1 MSNFAKFFCDSRLRL
16 GIKACFS
23 ALDLHC
29 YCTIFILLDVLNKM
43 NVITKTLQLADGRT
57 ITIETGKVAK
67 QTDGAVMLKMNNT
80 VLLATV
86 CAAKD
91 AVPGTDFMPLQVDY
105 REQYSAA
112 GRFPG
117 GFTKREGKASD
128 NEILTSRL
136 VDRVLRPLFP
146 GNYHAEVFV
155 NVMLLSA
162 DGVDQPDALAGFA
175 ASAALACS
183 DIPFECPI
191 SEVRV
196 ARINGEYVIDPTFE
210 QMKQADMDIM
220 VGASADNIMMVEGE
234 MKEVSEQ
241 DLLGA
246 LKAAMDAIKPMC
258 ELQKELSKELGKDV
272 KREYNHE
279 VNDEDLRARMNKE
292 LYQPAYD
299 ITKQALPKQD
309 RADAFEKLL
318 EDFKEKFF
326 AERAE
331 LAEDAKGEISD
342 DEYSAMMDRY
352 YHDVERD
359 AMRRCILDE
368 GIRLDGRKT
377 TDIRPIWC
385 EVSPLP
391 MPHGSAIFTRG
402 ETQSLSTCTLGTK
415 LDEKMVDDVLDKSYM
430 RFLLHYNFP
439 PFCTGEAKAQ
449 RGVGRREIGHGHLAW
464 RGLKG
469 QIPEDFPYTVR
480 LVSQILESNGSSS
493 MATVCAG
500 TLALMD
506 AGVPMKKP
514 VSGIAMGL
522 IKNPGEDKYAVL
534 SDILGDEDHLGDMDF
549 KTTGTKDGLTATQMD
564 IKCDGLSFDILE
576 KALMQ
581 AKAGREHILNCLTD
595 TIAEPRAEFKP
606 QVPRIVQI
614 EIPKEFIGA
623 VIGPGGKII
632 QQMQEDTNTTIT
644 IDETDGVGK
653 VQVSGPDKES
663 IDAAL
668 AKIKAIVAI
677 PEVGEIYDG
686 VVRSIMPYGCF
697 VEIMPGKDGLLH
709 ISEIDWKRLE
719 TVEEAGIK
727 EGDHIQVK
735 LLEIDPKTGK
745 YKLSHRVLIEKPEGY
760 QERPARRERGER
772 PERGDRRPRPERGER
787 QDRGDRR
794 DRHDRGDRGERRPRP
809 EQSEGEPY
817 RDPAERHE
825 PKDFNDSLDHM
836 DF

>member
-1 MSNFAKFFCDSRLRL
+1 
-16 GIKACFS
+16 
-23 ALDLHC
+23 
-29 YCTIFILLDVLNKM
+29 M
-43 NVITKTLQLADGRT
+43 NVITKTVQLPDGRT
-57 ITIETGKVAK
+57 ISIETGKVAK
-67 QTDGAVMLKMNNT
+67 QADGAAVLRMNNT

-86 CAAKD
+86 CAAKE

-117 GFTKREGKASD
+117 GFTKREGKAGD

-146 GNYHAEVFV
+146 SDYHCEVYV
-155 NVMLLSA
+155 QIMLLSA

-175 ASAALACS
+175 ASAAMAAS
-183 DIPFECPI
+183 DIPIEYPI

-196 ARINGEYVIDPTFE
+196 ARINGEYVVDPTFE
-210 QMKQADMDIM
+210 QMKEADMDIM
-220 VGASADNIMMVEGE
+220 VGATKDNIMMVEGE
-234 MKEVSEQ
+234 MDEVSEQ
-241 DLLGA
+241 DLIGA
-246 LKAAMDAIKPMC
+246 LKAAHEAIKPMC
-258 ELQKELSKELGKDV
+258 VLQEELSKELGTDV
-272 KREYNHE
+272 KREYDDE
-279 VNDEDLRARMNKE
+279 INDEELRQQIKDE

-299 ITKQALPKQD
+299 LVKKALPKHE
-309 RADAFEKLL
+309 REDAFQKLIDDFMEKYDAAHTDLSEEDL
-318 EDFKEKFF
+318 EEKH
-326 AERAE
+326 AEA
-331 LAEDAKGEISD
+331 A
-342 DEYSAMMDRY
+342 RY
-352 YHDVERD
+352 YADVERD
-359 AMRRCILDE
+359 AMRRCVLDE
-368 GIRLDGRKT
+368 GVRLDGRKT
-377 TDIRPIWC
+377 TEIRPIWC

-391 MPHGSAIFTRG
+391 MPHGSAIFQRG
-402 ETQSLSTCTLGTK
+402 ETMSLSTCTLGTK
-415 LDEKMVDDVLDKSYM
+415 LDEKLVDDVLDKGYM

-464 RGLKG
+464 RALKG

-522 IKNPGEDKYAVL
+522 IKNPGEDKYAIL

-549 KTTGTKDGLTATQMD
+549 KTTGTRGGLTATQMD
-564 IKCDGLSFDILE
+564 IKCDGLSFEILE

-581 AKAGREHILNCLTD
+581 AKAGREHILGKMLE
-595 TIAEPRAEFKP
+595 TISEPRKELKP
-606 QVPRIVQI
+606 QVPRI
-614 EIPKEFIGA
+614 EAFDIPKEFIGA

-632 QQMQEDTNTTIT
+632 QQMQEDTGATIT

-653 VQVSGPDKES
+653 VQVSAPNKES
-663 IDAAL
+663 IDAAI

-677 PEVGEIYDG
+677 PEVGEVYEG
-686 VVRSIMPYGCF
+686 TVRSIMPYGCF
-697 VEIMPGKDGLLH
+697 VEILPGKDGLLH

-727 EGDHIQVK
+727 EGDKIKVK
-735 LLEIDPKTGK
+735 LMDIDPKTGK
-745 YKLSHRVLIEKPEGY
+745 YKLSHRVLIPKPEGY
-760 QERPARRERGER
+760 VEPQ
-772 PERGDRRPRPERGER
+772 RRPRGEHR
-787 QDRGDRR
+787 PRR
-794 DRHDRGDRGERRPRP
+794 EGNRNERRPRR
-809 EQSEGEPY
+809 EGKE
-817 RDPAERHE
+817 E
-825 PKDFNDSLDHM
+825 
-836 DF
+836 

>member
-1 MSNFAKFFCDSRLRL
+1 
-16 GIKACFS
+16 
-23 ALDLHC
+23 
-29 YCTIFILLDVLNKM
+29 M
-43 NVITKTLQLADGRT
+43 NVITKTISLPDGRT
-57 ITIETGKVAK
+57 ISIETGKVAK
-67 QTDGAVMLKMNNT
+67 QADGSAVVRMGNT

-86 CAAKD
+86 CSAKD

-117 GFTKREGKASD
+117 GFTKREGKPGD

-146 GNYHAEVFV
+146 SNYHAEVYV

-162 DGVDQPDALAGFA
+162 DGVDQPDALAGLA
-175 ASAALACS
+175 ASSAMACS
-183 DIPFECPI
+183 DIPFDFYI

-196 ARINGEYVIDPTFE
+196 ARVNGEYVVNPTFE
-210 QMKQADMDIM
+210 QMKEADMDIM
-220 VGASADNIMMVEGE
+220 VGATKDNIMMVEGE
-234 MKEVSEQ
+234 MDEVTEQ
-241 DLLGA
+241 DLIQA
-246 LKAAMDAIKPMC
+246 LKVAHEAIKPMC
-258 ELQKELSKELGKDV
+258 TMQEELAKELGKDV
-272 KREYNHE
+272 KREYEHE
-279 VNDEDLRARMNKE
+279 VNDEDLRKQMNDE
-292 LYQPAYD
+292 LYQPVYD
-299 ITKQALPKQD
+299 VTKQALAKQE
-309 RADAFEKLL
+309 RHDAFDKIVTDFLEKYDAENTEKLTAEEL
-318 EDFKEKFF
+318 EEKH
-326 AERAE
+326 A
-331 LAEDAKGEISD
+331 LAA
-342 DEYSAMMDRY
+342 RY
-352 YHDVERD
+352 YDDVLRD

-368 GIRLDGRKT
+368 GKRLDGRKT
-377 TDIRPIWC
+377 DEIRPIWC
-385 EVSPLP
+385 EVNSLP

-439 PFCTGEAKAQ
+439 PFSTGEAKAQ

-469 QIPEDFPYTVR
+469 QIPADYPYTVR
-480 LVSQILESNGSSS
+480 VVSQILESNGSSS

-506 AGVPMKKP
+506 AGVPLKKP

-522 IKNPGEDKYAVL
+522 IKNPGEEKYAIL

-564 IKCDGLSFDILE
+564 IKCDGLSFEILE

-581 AKAGREHILNCLTD
+581 AKAGREHILGKLTE
-595 TIAEPRAEFKP
+595 TIAEPRPELKP

-632 QQMQEDTNTTIT
+632 QQMQEDTGTTIT
-644 IDETDGVGK
+644 IDEVDGKGK
-653 VQVSGPDKES
+653 VQVSAPDKAS

-668 AKIKAIVAI
+668 SKIRAIVAV
-677 PEVGEIYDG
+677 PEVGEIYEG
-686 VVRSIMPYGCF
+686 TVRSVMPYGCF

-727 EGDHIQVK
+727 EGDKMQVK
-735 LLEIDPKTGK
+735 LLDIDPKTGK
-745 YKLSHRVLIEKPEGY
+745 YKLSRRVLMEKPEGY
-760 QERPARRERGER
+760 VERERR
-772 PERGDRRPRPERGER
+772 PRGDRPERGER
-787 QDRGDRR
+787 RG
-794 DRHDRGDRGERRPRP
+794 RGERRDR
-809 EQSEGEPY
+809 E
-817 RDPAERHE
+817 
-825 PKDFNDSLDHM
+825 
-836 DF
+836 

>member
-1 MSNFAKFFCDSRLRL
+1 
-16 GIKACFS
+16 
-23 ALDLHC
+23 
-29 YCTIFILLDVLNKM
+29 M
-43 NVITKTLQLADGRT
+43 NVITKTIQLPDGRT

-67 QTDGAVMLKMNNT
+67 QADGSVVLRMNNT

-309 RADAFEKLL
+309 RADAFEKIL

-415 LDEKMVDDVLDKSYM
+415 LDEKMVDDVLDKSYQ

-581 AKAGREHILNCLTD
+581 AKAGREHILKCLTD

-632 QQMQEDTNTTIT
+632 QQMQEDTKTTIT

-677 PEVGEIYDG
+677 PEVGEVYDG

-719 TVEEAGIK
+719 TIEESGLK
-727 EGDHIQVK
+727 EGDTISVK
-735 LLEIDPKTGK
+735 LVDIDPKTGK
-745 YKLSHRVLIEKPEGY
+745 FKLSRRALLPKPEGY
-760 QERPARRERGER
+760 QERPERPERGER
-772 PERGDRRPRPERGER
+772 PERPQNRERHPQNGDRKDRRPNRPHH
-787 QDRGDRR
+787 Q
-794 DRHDRGDRGERRPRP
+794 
-809 EQSEGEPY
+809 EQRNSGNEE
-817 RDPAERHE
+817 
-825 PKDFNDSLDHM
+825 
-836 DF
+836 

>member
-1 MSNFAKFFCDSRLRL
+1 
-16 GIKACFS
+16 
-23 ALDLHC
+23 
-29 YCTIFILLDVLNKM
+29 M

-220 VGASADNIMMVEGE
+220 VGASAENIMMVEGE

-309 RADAFEKLL
+309 RADAFEKIL

-377 TDIRPIWC
+377 DEIRPIWC

-415 LDEKMVDDVLDKSYM
+415 LDEKMVDDVLDKSYQ

-632 QQMQEDTNTTIT
+632 QQMQEDTKTTIT
-644 IDETDGVGK
+644 IEETDGVGK

-677 PEVGEIYDG
+677 PEVGEVYDG

-727 EGDHIQVK
+727 EGDKIQVK

-745 YKLSHRVLIEKPEGY
+745 FKLSHRVLIEKPEGY
-760 QERPARRERGER
+760 QERPARERRE
-772 PERGDRRPRPERGER
+772 RPERGER
-787 QDRGDRR
+787 RNRPER
-794 DRHDRGDRGERRPRP
+794 NDRGERRNRP
-809 EQSEGEPY
+809 ERGEHRERTEEY
-817 RDPAERHE
+817 QAPAAENNE
-825 PKDFNDSLDHM
+825 PKDFSDELDKM